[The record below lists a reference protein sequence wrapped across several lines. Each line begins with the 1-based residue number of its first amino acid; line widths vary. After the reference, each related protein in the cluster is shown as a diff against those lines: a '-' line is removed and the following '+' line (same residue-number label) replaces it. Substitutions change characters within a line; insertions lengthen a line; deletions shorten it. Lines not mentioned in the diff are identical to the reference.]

1 MMPEFARGSVL
12 WEAVLGAVILV
23 AAIGVAFLVLPLL
36 TRIVK
41 LLTRKTKTTLDN
53 LLLEAVRRPLFVFV
67 LVHGLFLA
75 LTSTS
80 FLDRWQSYITR
91 AWIVTVV
98 LVVLYALQRVTNA
111 LIQWYGS
118 EVATRTKSRLGANLL
133 PLVRRSINVSLLIV
147 GVLLILDNLGIRISP
162 LLAGLGIGGLAVAL
176 ALQPTLSNFFAGTYL
191 VSGNVLKEGDFIEME
206 GGVRGYVVEV
216 GWRSTRIR
224 TPFNNL
230 VVIPNSRIADSIL
243 TNYSEPSMEMGVM
256 VEAGVSYSSNLA
268 HVRKVVLE
276 EASQII
282 QEMPEADTS
291 TQPWFGYERFGDS
304 NVDFWVW
311 FRSKDRVSSFA
322 LKTELMIR
330 LHERFAK
337 EGIEIN
343 YPVRKVVYGPHNG
356 AGTPPSSPDGSSTP
370 LAATFG
376 P

>member
-1 MMPEFARGSVL
+1 MFLDFTQGSVL
-12 WEAVLGAVILV
+12 WEAVLGTAILG

-36 TRIVK
+36 THIVK
-41 LLTRKTKTTLDN
+41 LLTGKTKTTVDD
-53 LLLEAVRRPLFVFV
+53 LLLQAIGRSLFVFV
-67 LVHGLFLA
+67 LVQGFFLA
-75 LTSTS
+75 LTTTS
-80 FLDRWQSYITR
+80 FLDRWQSYVTQ
-91 AWIVTVV
+91 AWFVSGV
-98 LVVLYALQRVTNA
+98 LVVLYALQRVANA

-118 EVATRTKSRLGANLL
+118 AVAASTGAHLGENLL
-133 PLVRRSINVSLLIV
+133 PLARRFINLSLLIV
-147 GVLLILDNLGIRISP
+147 GVLLILDNLGIQISP
-162 LLAGLGIGGLAVAL
+162 LLAGLGIGGVAVAL

-191 VSGNVLKEGDFIEME
+191 VSGNVLKAGDFIEME

-230 VVIPNSRIADSIL
+230 VVLPNSRIADSIL
-243 TNYSEPSMEMGVM
+243 TNYSEPSTEMGMM

-268 HVRKVVLE
+268 HVREVVLE
-276 EASQII
+276 EASQLIE
-282 QEMPEADTS
+282 EMPEADKS

-311 FRSKDRVSSFA
+311 LQSKDRIGSFA

-343 YPVRKVVYGPHNG
+343 YPMRKLVY
-356 AGTPPSSPDGSSTP
+356 ASKDDDSISPRTMGERD
-370 LAATFG
+370 FG
-376 P
+376 K

>member
-12 WEAVLGAVILV
+12 WEAMIGAIILG
-23 AAIGVAFLVLPLL
+23 AAIGAAFLAHPLL
-36 TRIVK
+36 TRMVK
-41 LLTRKTKTTLDN
+41 VLTSKTKTTLDD
-53 LLLEAVRRPLFVFV
+53 LLLQAVSRPLFVFV

-98 LVVLYALQRVTNA
+98 LVALYALQRVTNA
-111 LIQWYGS
+111 LILWYGS
-118 EVATRTKSRLGANLL
+118 EVATRTRSRLGANLL
-133 PLVRRSINVSLLIV
+133 PLVRRFVNVSLFIV

-162 LLAGLGIGGLAVAL
+162 LLAGLGIGGLAAAL
-176 ALQPTLSNFFAGTYL
+176 ALQPTLGNFFAGTYL
-191 VSGNVLKEGDFIEME
+191 VTGNVLKEGDFIEME

-216 GWRSTRIR
+216 GWRSTQIR
-224 TPFNNL
+224 TPFNQL
-230 VVIPNSRIADSIL
+230 VVVPNSRIADSIL
-243 TNYSEPSMEMGVM
+243 TNYSGPFMGMGMM

-276 EASQII
+276 EAAQLIE
-282 QEMPEADTS
+282 EMPEADKS

-311 FRSKDRVSSFA
+311 LQSKDRISSFA

-343 YPVRKVVYGPHNG
+343 YPVRKVVYESHDG
-356 AGTPPSSPDGSSTP
+356 AGTPLSSEQIASKPGRP
-370 LAATFG
+370 VQH
-376 P
+376 